1 MPATRHIA
9 VSRRSDLLFAAI
21 LLISGVVLF
30 VAISAARSFPA
41 AWQLKHEALHA
52 VMETLGCMMALGIA
66 SFLLMRQSEEGNAYK
81 LWPACAMLSMAIL
94 DAFHASVAPGRE
106 FVFLHSAAQFIGG
119 VLIMMTWLPGR
130 FARKPFAADLPKVL
144 ATGCGLLG
152 IVSLLLPEVLPAM
165 MNNGRFA
172 LAPQLLNF
180 AGGVLF
186 LAGLVYFARR
196 FCCDRDNTG
205 LLFTAYCLL
214 FAAAGLTF
222 GISGLWGA
230 AWWLSH
236 VIRLCAYVVAF
247 GCVSV
252 GTSADYRR
260 ILRTE
265 EALRKAHD
273 ELESRVEQRTAEL
286 AQANTALGSE
296 IAEREKAE
304 CAMKDL
310 NEYLESNLQKLERA
324 NKELQEFAYIAAHDL
339 KTPLR
344 GIGTLA
350 HWISTDYAEKF
361 DQQGKEQV
369 RLLAARAKRMSDMI
383 DGILRYSS
391 LGRGDADKRYID
403 LNAVLSE
410 VIAEIGPPEHIEI
423 KIAGPLPTLTC
434 ERTQAV
440 QIFQNLI
447 GNAVKYMDKPR
458 GLIRVGCAEQDN
470 AWTFSVCDNGPGIH
484 EKYFEK
490 IFKMFQTL
498 APHDRSE
505 STGIGLAI
513 VKKIS
518 ELNGGRVWVE
528 SEPGEGS
535 TFFFT
540 LPKLGTGD

>member
-1 MPATRHIA
+1 MPTTRHMA
-9 VSRRSDLLFAAI
+9 VSRRSDMLFAAI

-66 SFLLMRQSEEGNAYK
+66 SFLLMRQGEEGNAYK

-94 DAFHASVAPGRE
+94 DAFHASAAPGRE

-119 VLIMMTWLPGR
+119 VLITMTWLPER
-130 FARKPFAADLPKVL
+130 FARKPFAAGLPKVL
-144 ATGCGLLG
+144 AAGCGLLG
-152 IVSLLLPEVLPAM
+152 IVSLLLPEILPAM
-165 MNNGRFA
+165 MSNGGFA
-172 LAPQLLNF
+172 FAPQLLNIV
-180 AGGVLF
+180 GGILF
-186 LAGLVYFARR
+186 LAGVAYFARR
-196 FCCDRDNTG
+196 FCRDRENTG

-222 GISGLWGA
+222 RLSGLWGVG
-230 AWWLSH
+230 WWLSH
-236 VIRLCAYVVAF
+236 LIRLGAYVVAF
-247 GCVSV
+247 GSVSI

-286 AQANTALGSE
+286 ARANVALGSE

-324 NKELQEFAYIAAHDL
+324 NQELQEFAYIAAHDL

-369 RLLAARAKRMSDMI
+369 RLLATRAKRMSDMI

-391 LGRGDADKRYID
+391 LGRAQPDKEPVD

-410 VIAEIGPPEHIEI
+410 VVAGISPPEHIEVR
-423 KIAGPLPTLTC
+423 IAGLLPTLTF

-458 GLIRVGCAEQDN
+458 GLISVGCVEREG
-470 AWTFSVCDNGPGIH
+470 AWTFSVSDNGPGIH

-498 APHDRSE
+498 APRDGSE

-513 VKKIS
+513 VKKIA
-518 ELNGGRVWVE
+518 ELNGGKVCVE
-528 SEPGEGS
+528 SKPGEGS

-540 LPKLGTGD
+540 LPKPIED

>member
-1 MPATRHIA
+1 MPIMRHIA
-9 VSRRSDLLFAAI
+9 VTRRRDFLFAAI
-21 LLISGVVLF
+21 LFISGVVLF
-30 VAISAARSFPA
+30 IATGAARSFPA
-41 AWQLKHEALHA
+41 AWQMKYEALHA
-52 VMETLGCMMALGIA
+52 VIETLGCMMALGIT
-66 SFLLMRQSEEGNAYK
+66 SFLLIRQGEEGNAYK
-81 LWPACAMLSMAIL
+81 LWPGCAMLSMAIL
-94 DAFHASVAPGRE
+94 DAFHASVTPGRE
-106 FVFLHSAAQFIGG
+106 SVFLHSAAQFIGG
-119 VLIMMTWLPGR
+119 VFVALTWLPER
-130 FARKPFAADLPKVL
+130 FARKPLASCLPKAL

-152 IVSLLLPEVLPAM
+152 IASLLLPEMLPAM
-165 MNNGRFA
+165 VSDGRFA
-172 LAPQLLNF
+172 LVPQLLNF
-180 AGGVLF
+180 TGGVLF
-186 LAGLVYFARR
+186 LAGLAYFARR
-196 FCCDRDNTG
+196 FCRDRDNIG
-205 LLFTAYCLL
+205 LLFTMYCLL

-222 GISGLWGA
+222 RLSGLWGVG
-230 AWWLSH
+230 WWLSH
-236 VIRLCAYVVAF
+236 AARLGAYVVAF
-247 GCVSV
+247 GSVSI

-286 AQANTALGSE
+286 ATANAALGSE

-361 DQQGKEQV
+361 DQQGKENV
-369 RLLAARAKRMSDMI
+369 RLLTTRAKRMSDMI

-391 LGRGDADKRYID
+391 LGRGETDKQHTD

-410 VIAEIGPPEHIEI
+410 VISSIGPPEHIEI
-423 KIAGPLPTLTC
+423 RIAGPLPTLIC

-447 GNAVKYMDKPR
+447 GNAVKYLDKPR
-458 GLIRVGCAEQDN
+458 GLISVGCVERDD
-470 AWTFSVCDNGPGIH
+470 AWTFSVSDNGPGIH
-484 EKYFEK
+484 QKYFEK
-490 IFKMFQTL
+490 IFKIFQTL
-498 APHDRSE
+498 APRDGSE
-505 STGIGLAI
+505 NTGIGLAI
-513 VKKIS
+513 VKKIA
-518 ELNGGRVWVE
+518 ELNGGKVWVE
-528 SEPGEGS
+528 SKPGEGS

-540 LPKLGTGD
+540 LPKPIEN

>member
-1 MPATRHIA
+1 MPTTRHTA
-9 VSRRSDLLFAAI
+9 VSWRSDWLFAAI

-30 VAISAARSFPA
+30 VIISVARSFPA
-41 AWQLKHEALHA
+41 PWQLQHEALHA
-52 VMETLGCMMALGIA
+52 VTETLGCMMALGIA
-66 SFLLMRQSEEGNAYK
+66 SFLLMRQGEQNNAYK

-94 DAFHASVAPGRE
+94 DAFHASIAPGRE

-119 VLIMMTWLPGR
+119 VLITLTWLPER
-130 FARKPFAADLPKVL
+130 FARKPLAAGLPKLL
-144 ATGCGLLG
+144 AAGCGLLS
-152 IVSLLLPEVLPAM
+152 IMSLLFPEILPAM

-172 LAPQLLNF
+172 FAPQLLNF

-186 LAGLVYFARR
+186 LAGLAYFARR
-196 FCCDRDNTG
+196 FCRDRDNIG
-205 LLFTAYCLL
+205 LLFTMYCLL

-222 GISGLWGA
+222 MLSGLWGGG
-230 AWWLSH
+230 WWLSH
-236 VIRLCAYVVAF
+236 MIRLGAYVVAF
-247 GCVSV
+247 GSVSV
-252 GTSADYRR
+252 GTSADYRH

-286 AQANTALGSE
+286 ATANAALGSE

-350 HWISTDYAEKF
+350 HWISTDYAEQF
-361 DQQGKEQV
+361 DQQGKENV
-369 RLLAARAKRMSDMI
+369 RLLTTRAKRMSDMI

-391 LGRGDADKRYID
+391 LGRAETDKQCTD

-410 VIAEIGPPEHIEI
+410 VISSIGPPEHIEI
-423 KIAGPLPTLTC
+423 RIAGPLPTLMC
-434 ERTQAV
+434 DRTQAV

-447 GNAVKYMDKPR
+447 GNAVKYLDKPR
-458 GLIRVGCAEQDN
+458 GLICVGCAEQED
-470 AWTFSVCDNGPGIH
+470 AWTFSICDNGPGIH
-484 EKYFEK
+484 HKYFEK
-490 IFKMFQTL
+490 IFKIFQTL
-498 APHDRSE
+498 APRDGSE

-513 VKKIS
+513 VKKIA
-518 ELNGGRVWVE
+518 ELNGGKVWVE
-528 SEPGEGS
+528 SKPGEGS

-540 LPKLGTGD
+540 MPKIVTGD

>member
-1 MPATRHIA
+1 MLTTRHWA

-66 SFLLMRQSEEGNAYK
+66 SFLLMRQGEEGNAFK

-119 VLIMMTWLPGR
+119 VLITMTWLPER
-130 FARKPFAADLPKVL
+130 FAKKPAAADLPKVF
-144 ATGCGLLG
+144 AAGCGLLG
-152 IVSLLLPEVLPAM
+152 IVSLLLPEILPAM
-165 MNNGRFA
+165 TSNGRFA
-172 LAPQLLNF
+172 LAPQLLNL

-186 LAGLVYFARR
+186 LAGLAYFARR
-196 FCCDRDNTG
+196 FCRERDNTG

-236 VIRLCAYVVAF
+236 LIRLGAYVVAF

-286 AQANTALGSE
+286 ARANAALGSE

-304 CAMKDL
+304 SAMKDL

-391 LGRGDADKRYID
+391 LGRREADKQRVD

-410 VIAEIGPPEHIEI
+410 VIAGISPPEHIEVR
-423 KIAGPLPTLTC
+423 IADPLPTLTC

-458 GLIRVGCAEQDN
+458 GLISVGCAEQDG
-470 AWTFSVCDNGPGIH
+470 AWEFSVSDNGPGIH

-498 APHDRSE
+498 APHDGSE

-513 VKKIS
+513 VKKIA

-528 SEPGEGS
+528 SKPGEGS
-535 TFFFT
+535 AFFFT
-540 LPKLGTGD
+540 LPKPVDD